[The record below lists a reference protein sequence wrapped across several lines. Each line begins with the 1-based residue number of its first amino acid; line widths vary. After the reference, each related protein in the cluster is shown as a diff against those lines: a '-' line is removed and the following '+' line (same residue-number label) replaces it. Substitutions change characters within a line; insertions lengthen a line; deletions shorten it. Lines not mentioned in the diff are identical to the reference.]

1 MKLPLPASHGPA
13 LKRIFYTMQIHISPR
28 HLTLTA
34 SIHQPVAGVVSQL
47 EELSEI
53 IAVHCVLVKND
64 AADPNDRFRAKFHL
78 ALPGPDIY
86 GEESAADL
94 HVALDMVTKQ
104 LERQLRKR
112 KTRLTDKKISTAQRK
127 TRRVKTGA

>member
-1 MKLPLPASHGPA
+1 
-13 LKRIFYTMQIHISPR
+13 MQLHISPR

-34 SIHQPVAGVVSQL
+34 SIHQHVAGVVLQL
-47 EELSEI
+47 EELTEI
-53 IAVHCVLVKND
+53 IAVHCVLVKNE

-78 ALPGPDIY
+78 ALPGPDIF

-112 KTRLTDKKISTAQRK
+112 KTRLTDKKRSTAQRK
-127 TRRVKTGA
+127 TRKVKTGA